1 MKCFKFIFV
10 LLLVSFSTFAD
21 DYVVMPS
28 QAVEESL
35 KLGDILYV
43 EVINKSG
50 NKVFDGKR
58 IGNLLYVLD
67 KTDKNTFRV
76 IVSPENTKNKK
87 IEPNADTF
95 ELSGFKFEKGLD
107 NYTQNFELDLKQY
120 ELEEASYKRY
130 LIYLLIIFLSPF
142 ALKYFLIFLR
152 KYEKKQKQRLK
163 RKRLKTMILKAK
175 TREEL
180 ERVYQ
185 YKREIKEYLK
195 IEEDN
200 LEDFLREMNNIQY
213 KKRWSEEDIGSISK
227 VVSKF
232 KKDVSGI

>member
-21 DYVVMPS
+21 DYVAMPS

-76 IVSPENTKNKK
+76 IVSPENTKN
-87 IEPNADTF
+87 PNF
-95 ELSGFKFEKGLD
+95 
-107 NYTQNFELDLKQY
+107 
-120 ELEEASYKRY
+120 
-130 LIYLLIIFLSPF
+130 
-142 ALKYFLIFLR
+142 
-152 KYEKKQKQRLK
+152 
-163 RKRLKTMILKAK
+163 
-175 TREEL
+175 
-180 ERVYQ
+180 
-185 YKREIKEYLK
+185 
-195 IEEDN
+195 
-200 LEDFLREMNNIQY
+200 
-213 KKRWSEEDIGSISK
+213 
-227 VVSKF
+227 
-232 KKDVSGI
+232 